1 MIQFNNNSKLV
12 VPVSSSTTEALHDAK
27 TKNQNDTSTDIT
39 DDETALSSSM
49 SSSIDSINTSVNSP
63 ISSSSSSSPS
73 SSSSSSS
80 QEEVDER
87 LQDLIDDNKWQEVDI
102 LWDVDEDDDEEDDDC
117 SSDDDDSE
125 CSSVE
130 PSNNDVD
137 DYYSLS
143 SDDDESSVV
152 GEEIIAYGDGCEWKE
167 VNLWE
172 DEEEDDVCYG
182 KHCDK
187 KSCLKLATGWNRL
200 WGGVADKR
208 FEVNLYC
215 DDCFEQDCFEKCE
228 ACCVVYPMTSLNYRT
243 GGLFGEHCGN
253 NLYCG
258 ACCKD
263 IEKRMTLPDEDE
275 LV

>member
-1 MIQFNNNSKLV
+1 MIQFNNSSKLV

-49 SSSIDSINTSVNSP
+49 SSSSDSSNTSVNSP
-63 ISSSSSSSPS
+63 IPS
-73 SSSSSSS
+73 SSSSSSE
-80 QEEVDER
+80 EEVDER

-130 PSNNDVD
+130 PSNNDGD

-143 SDDDESSVV
+143 SDDESSVV
-152 GEEIIAYGDGCEWKE
+152 GEEIIAYGDGCKWQE

-172 DEEEDDVCYG
+172 DDEDEEVVQRHNEKEEGTCTECEYIGMWIEFDMRTNTEEEDD
-182 KHCDK
+182 DNI
-187 KSCLKLATGWNRL
+187 S
-200 WGGVADKR
+200 
-208 FEVNLYC
+208 NL
-215 DDCFEQDCFEKCE
+215 
-228 ACCVVYPMTSLNYRT
+228 
-243 GGLFGEHCGN
+243 
-253 NLYCG
+253 
-258 ACCKD
+258 
-263 IEKRMTLPDEDE
+263 
-275 LV
+275 

>member
-1 MIQFNNNSKLV
+1 MTSFVPIEKVVKKYCCSACGVRGHNKNNKKFH
-12 VPVSSSTTEALHDAK
+12 PVAPVCLPV
-27 TKNQNDTSTDIT
+27 TK
-39 DDETALSSSM
+39 
-49 SSSIDSINTSVNSP
+49 
-63 ISSSSSSSPS
+63 
-73 SSSSSSS
+73 
-80 QEEVDER
+80 QE
-87 LQDLIDDNKWQEVDI
+87 
-102 LWDVDEDDDEEDDDC
+102 
-117 SSDDDDSE
+117 SDDDYDYVGFWTNDGVGGRKFLAYNKKY
-125 CSSVE
+125 SSAT
-130 PSNNDVD
+130 
-137 DYYSLS
+137 
-143 SDDDESSVV
+143 SVYK
-152 GEEIIAYGDGCEWKE
+152 EIMLKQTK
-167 VNLWE
+167 

-253 NLYCG
+253 NLYCE